1 MTRRRGG
8 RTRLRCDGGGES
20 EARGVGWGRL
30 FYQCLLRPEGARGVA
45 CGARL
50 GWQRA
55 GISLWRMFLF
65 G

>member
-1 MTRRRGG
+1 M
-8 RTRLRCDGGGES
+8 RCDGGGES